1 MWARLPSC
9 IGCGE
14 GDHFYV
20 GALDF
25 SDAYSTEPI
34 GKEQSPRVG
43 SALSVSQI
51 MLNHRLCRLLPAE
64 MRQSTV

>member
-1 MWARLPSC
+1 MWARLPIC

-25 SDAYSTEPI
+25 SDAYSTEI

-51 MLNHRLCRLLPAE
+51 MLNHRLC
-64 MRQSTV
+64 